1 MKEEIFILVKTYP
14 TLSKKYF
21 ELVCTA
27 GINRKGEWRRIY
39 PIPFRQLSDLEQYE
53 KYQWVEVDIVRNN
66 SDIRKESCRLAPQTS
81 IKKISPV
88 ISTDKD
94 RSWRIR
100 KELIFAKTKVYT
112 NLEEIINKAN
122 NDNELSLAIFKPTE
136 ITDFSF
142 EKNSEEWDE
151 KKLRIIEAD
160 KQQLKLFEEYKKEIK
175 IVNKLPY
182 KFYYHFKDDAGKESK
197 LMIED
202 WEIGQLYWNCLKRK
216 SEKEAIKDIITK
228 YKDDFIN
235 NKDIYFFVGT
245 TRQFHGWAK
254 NPFVIVGV
262 FYPPPEG
269 HQQMLQF

>member
-39 PIPFRQLSDLEQYE
+39 PIPFRQLSDIEKYK
-53 KYQWVEVDIVRNN
+53 KYQWIEIDIIRNR
-66 SDIRKESCRLAPQTS
+66 SDVRKESYRVSPQTE
-81 IKKISPV
+81 IKVLSTID
-88 ISTDKD
+88 TDKD
-94 RSWRIR
+94 KIWRTR
-100 KELIFAKTKVYT
+100 KELIFANTKVYT
-112 NLEEIINKAN
+112 NLEEIIKKAN
-122 NDNELSLAIFKPTE
+122 NENELSLAIFKPNE
-136 ITDFSF
+136 ITDFTY
-142 EKNSEEWDE
+142 EKDSEEWDE
-151 KKLRIIEAD
+151 KKLRAIEAD
-160 KQQLKLFEEYKKEIK
+160 KQQLKLFEEYKREIE

-216 SEKEAIKDIITK
+216 SEKEAINDIITK

-235 NKDIYFFVGT
+235 NKDIYFFLGT
-245 TRQFHGWAK
+245 TRQYHGWAK
-254 NPFVIVGV
+254 NPFVITGV
-262 FYPPPEG
+262 FYPPKES
-269 HQQMLQF
+269 LQPTLTF

>member
-1 MKEEIFILVKTYP
+1 MKEQIFILVKTYP

-27 GINRKGEWRRIY
+27 GINKNGEWRRIY
-39 PIPFRQLSDLEQYE
+39 PIPFRQLSDLEKYE
-53 KYQWVEVDIVRNN
+53 KYQWVEVNIERDF
-66 SDIRKESCRLAPQTS
+66 SDFRKESYRLVPQAT

-88 ISTDKD
+88 ITTDKD
-94 RSWRIR
+94 RSWRTR
-100 KELIFAKTKVYT
+100 KKLIFSKTKVYT

-122 NDNELSLAIFKPTE
+122 NENELSLAIFKPSE
-136 ITDFSF
+136 ITDFSY
-142 EKNSEEWDE
+142 KKDSEDWDE
-151 KKLRIIEAD
+151 KKLRAIEAD
-160 KQQLKLFEEYKKEIK
+160 NQQLKLFEEYKKEIK
-175 IVNKLPY
+175 IVRKLPY
-182 KFYYHFKDDAGKESK
+182 KFYYHFKDDAGKKAK

-216 SEKEAIKDIITK
+216 NKEEALKDIVEK
-228 YKDDFIN
+228 YKKDFIN

-269 HQQMLQF
+269 PQQMLQF